1 MRWLSREICAPN
13 AATDWHASRRGEAC
27 GLLTLRRMTF
37 TTALEPSHRTLDL
50 KPERKARARSI
61 VIVGGGF
68 AGATLAYHLL
78 TRRQPPLVTLIERGQ
93 HVGRGIAYATEQPA
107 LRLNVPASR
116 MSLDPA
122 RPNDFVEFAGAQAEP
137 DAFLSRAVYGRYVES
152 RLANARRMHPT
163 RLRVVRA
170 AAVAIEGDSSVRLE
184 DGRRLQADRV
194 VLATGLA
201 ARASHCRWPHDP
213 RVIDAWD
220 ERAVSALSR
229 PRPRPHPLPRHDR
242 VLVLGSGLSALDVIG
257 LLDSAGHQGDVV
269 VLSRHGL
276 LPRPH
281 AERGGR
287 FALPA
292 ALGPAPKELLRLC
305 AWMRAVVRAAE
316 AAGHPW
322 QHAIDALRPQLSELW
337 CGLSARDR
345 LRFVRRVR
353 PYWEVL
359 RHRAPTD
366 ALARLEAR
374 RRAGSLT
381 VVAGELLHCSAEPE
395 ALAVELRLRA
405 TGAHSA
411 PERVV
416 QRFSHV
422 MRCTGPA
429 LELDLPR
436 SPLLAALIHDGRAR
450 HDCARLDIATGPHGQ
465 LIEASG
471 LPSERLFALGQ
482 LCRASR
488 WETTSV
494 PEIVCDAVALAEL
507 LSAA

>member
-1 MRWLSREICAPN
+1 MEL
-13 AATDWHASRRGEAC
+13 
-27 GLLTLRRMTF
+27 
-37 TTALEPSHRTLDL
+37 TTALEANRRTLDL
-50 KPERKARARSI
+50 EPEVQPRSRSI

-68 AGATLAYHLL
+68 AGAALAYHLMAK
-78 TRRQPPLVTLIERGQ
+78 REPPLVTLVERGER
-93 HVGRGIAYATEQPA
+93 VGRGIAYGTEQPA

-122 RPNDFVEFAGAQAEP
+122 RPNDFVEFAGAQAQP
-137 DAFLSRAVYGRYVES
+137 DAFLPRAVYGRYVES
-152 RLANARRMHPT
+152 RLATAHLKHPT
-163 RLRVVRA
+163 RLRIVRA
-170 AAVAIEGDSSVRLE
+170 AAVAIERDASVRLD
-184 DGRRLQADRV
+184 DGSMLQADRV

-220 ERAVSALSR
+220 ERAVAA
-229 PRPRPHPLPRHDR
+229 LPRRGR

-257 LLDSAGHQGDVV
+257 LLESAGHQGELV

-287 FALPA
+287 FAIPA
-292 ALGPAPKELLRLC
+292 ALGPAPKELLPLC
-305 AWMRAVVRAAE
+305 AWVRATVRSAE

-322 QHAIDALRPQLSELW
+322 QHAIDALRPRLSQLW

-353 PYWEVL
+353 PFWEVL
-359 RHRAPTD
+359 RHRAPAD
-366 ALARLEAR
+366 ALARLEAHCSR
-374 RRAGSLT
+374 GT
-381 VVAGELLHCSAEPE
+381 VSVIAGELLHCRAEPE
-395 ALAVELRLRA
+395 ALAVELQLRA
-405 TGAHSA
+405 SGARPA
-411 PERVV
+411 ARQRVV
-416 QRFSHV
+416 QRFTHV
-422 MRCTGPA
+422 VRCTGPA

-436 SPLLAALIHDGRAR
+436 LPLMAALLRDGRAS
-450 HDCARLDIATGPHGQ
+450 HDCARLGVATGPHGQ
-465 LIEASG
+465 LIEACG
-471 LPSERLFALGQ
+471 HPSERLFALGQ

-494 PEIVCDAVALAEL
+494 PEIVRDAVALAEL
-507 LSAA
+507 FDAA